1 MRGKGEKGVSSLN
14 PIKGFCRA
22 AARQQNSV
30 SWPNGHGKGE
40 GHAADDL
47 FTEKQGKLSLL
58 LLGGGVHDSADLG
71 DLVPPALSIA
81 HAWGQ
86 DNGASFL

>member
-1 MRGKGEKGVSSLN
+1 MRRTTYSRKN
-14 PIKGFCRA
+14 RA
-22 AARQQNSV
+22 SHHFFYLAVA
-30 SWPNGHGKGE
+30 
-40 GHAADDL
+40 
-47 FTEKQGKLSLL
+47 L